1 MSTGLEVYAPNGALI
16 TDADTRTLKLLGTLT
31 IGANDALT
39 GTVYNEALSF
49 GAPFFIIKNDSFSY
63 FYYICNAAMI
73 DATTFRWTVT
83 KTAYAAQ
90 AAGVVRSPFVIIYG
104 IR

>member
-1 MSTGLEVYAPNGALI
+1 MALGLEVYAPNGQLI
-16 TDADTRTLKLLGTLT
+16 SNPDTKTLKLLGTLT
-31 IGANDALT
+31 VGANDALT
-39 GTVYNEALSF
+39 GTVTNSALSL
-49 GAPFFIIKNDSFSY
+49 GAPFFIIKNDSLSY

-90 AAGVVRSPFVIIYG
+90 AAGVVRTPFVIIYG